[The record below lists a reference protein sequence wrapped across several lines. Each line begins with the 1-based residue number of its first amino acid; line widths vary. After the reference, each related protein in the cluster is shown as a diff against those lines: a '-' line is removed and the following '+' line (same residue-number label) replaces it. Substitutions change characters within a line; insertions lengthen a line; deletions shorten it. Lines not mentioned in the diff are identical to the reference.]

1 MYNLF
6 SYPNLIIHMS
16 SPVNIKRLAAELNL
30 SISTVSRALQNSSE
44 IGEKTKAKVI
54 ELAKKLNYQP
64 NHYAAGL
71 RRKQSNTIAV
81 VVPEVADN
89 FFSLVID
96 GIDKVAQSKGYQV
109 LIFLT
114 RDNYNKEVGF
124 IRNIQS
130 GRVDGVL
137 ISVSSE
143 SRENEH
149 LHELNQKN
157 IPVVFF
163 DRVFEDIPTAKITT
177 DDYKASYKAT
187 KHLIEQGCKRI
198 ACLAIPETLLIARK
212 RIQGYMDALED
223 SGLSVNEDLIIHC
236 DYADVENQIMIKNML
251 EKHRPDGIFSS
262 VEKLAI
268 LTYQSCIELKI
279 NIPKDLKLI
288 SFSSLK
294 IAPLLQPSLSTVTQP
309 AFEMGRY
316 AANLLIKTLE
326 ENKTDL
332 ADDHIEMESTIVIR
346 DSSQ

>member
-1 MYNLF
+1 
-6 SYPNLIIHMS
+6 MS
-16 SPVNIKRLAAELNL
+16 VVNIKRLAAELNL

-44 IGEKTKAKVI
+44 IGEKTKLRVTA
-54 ELAKKLNYQP
+54 LAKKLNYQP

-71 RRKQSNTIAV
+71 RRKQSHTIAV

-114 RDNYNKEVGF
+114 RDDYNKEVDF

-143 SRENEH
+143 SQDNEH
-149 LHELNQKN
+149 LHALNQKSV
-157 IPVVFF
+157 PVVFF

-187 KHLIEQGCKRI
+187 KHLIESGCKKI
-198 ACLAIPETLLIARK
+198 ACLAIPENLLISRK
-212 RIQGYMDALED
+212 RVQGYMDALED
-223 SGLSVNEDLIIHC
+223 HGLKVDENLIIHC
-236 DYADVENQIMIKNML
+236 DNNDESNNQLIHDLLRN
-251 EKHRPDGIFSS
+251 HRPDGVFSS
-262 VEKLAI
+262 VEKFAL
-268 LTYQSCIELKI
+268 LTYQSCIDLKI
-279 NIPKDLKLI
+279 NIPKELKII

-294 IAPLLQPSLSTVTQP
+294 IAPLLQPALSTITQP
-309 AFEMGRY
+309 AFEMGRK
-316 AANLLIKTLE
+316 AAEILFEALE
-326 ENKTDL
+326 DSKTDL
-332 ADDHIEMESTIVIR
+332 KDEHIEMESKIVLR
-346 DSSQ
+346 DSSK

>member
-1 MYNLF
+1 
-6 SYPNLIIHMS
+6 MS
-16 SPVNIKRLAAELNL
+16 DVNIKRLAAELNL

-44 IGEKTKAKVI
+44 IGEKTKARVLA
-54 ELAKKLNYQP
+54 LAKKLNYQP

-71 RRKQSNTIAV
+71 RRRQSDTIAV

-114 RDNYNKEVGF
+114 RDDNNKEVGF

-143 SRENEH
+143 SKDNEH
-149 LHELNQKN
+149 LHELNKKS

-163 DRVFEDIPTAKITT
+163 DRVIEDIPTAKITT

-187 KHLIEQGCKRI
+187 KHLIAKGCKKI
-198 ACLAIPETLLIARK
+198 ACLAIPENLLISRK
-212 RIQGYMDALED
+212 RVQGYMDALED
-223 SGLSVNEDLIIHC
+223 SGLAVDLNLIVHC
-236 DYADVENQIMIKNML
+236 DNNDENNYELIHHLIETQK
-251 EKHRPDGIFSS
+251 PDGVFSS
-262 VEKLAI
+262 VEKLAL
-268 LTYQSCIELKI
+268 LTYQSCINLKI
-279 NIPKDLKLI
+279 NIPRDLKII

-294 IAPLLQPSLSTVTQP
+294 IAPLLQPALSTITQP
-309 AFEMGRY
+309 AFEMGRM
-316 AANLLIKTLE
+316 AANILFKALE
-326 ENKTDL
+326 ESKPDL
-332 ADDHIEMESTIVIR
+332 KDDHIEMESEIVIR
-346 DSSQ
+346 ESSQ

>member
-1 MYNLF
+1 
-6 SYPNLIIHMS
+6 MS
-16 SPVNIKRLAAELNL
+16 EVNIKRLAAELNL

-44 IGEKTKAKVI
+44 IGQNTKARVLA
-54 ELAKKLNYQP
+54 LAKKLNYQP

-71 RRKQSNTIAV
+71 RKKQSHTIAV

-96 GIDKVAQSKGYQV
+96 GIDKVAQTKGYQV

-114 RDNYNKEVGF
+114 RDDYAKEVNF
-124 IRNIQS
+124 IRHIQS

-143 SRENEH
+143 SKDNEH
-149 LHELNQKN
+149 LHELNKKS

-198 ACLAIPETLLIARK
+198 ACLAIPETLLISRK
-212 RIQGYMDALED
+212 RVQGYMDALED
-223 SGLSVNEDLIIHC
+223 HGLSVDRNLIGQCDNNDDEINHKVIH
-236 DYADVENQIMIKNML
+236 ELL
-251 EKHRPDGIFSS
+251 EQQKPDGIFSS
-262 VEKLAI
+262 IEKLA
-268 LTYQSCIELKI
+268 LLAYQSCIELKM
-279 NIPKDLKLI
+279 NIPKDVKII

-294 IAPLLQPSLSTVTQP
+294 IAPLLQPALSTITQP
-309 AFEMGRY
+309 AFEMGKA
-316 AANLLIKTLE
+316 AANILFSALAE
-326 ENKTDL
+326 SKTDL
-332 ADDHIEMESTIVIR
+332 KDDHIEMESVIVIR
-346 DSSQ
+346 DSSRL

>member
-1 MYNLF
+1 
-6 SYPNLIIHMS
+6 MS
-16 SPVNIKRLAAELNL
+16 EVNIKTLAAQLNL

-44 IGEKTKAKVI
+44 IGAKTKLRVH
-54 ELAKKLNYQP
+54 ELAKQLNYQP

-71 RRKQSNTIAV
+71 RKKQSHTIAV

-96 GIDKVAQSKGYQV
+96 GIDKVAQTKGYHV

-114 RDNYNKEVGF
+114 RDDYNKEVNF
-124 IRNIQS
+124 IRHIQS

-143 SRENEH
+143 SKDNEH
-149 LHELNQKN
+149 LHELNRKS

-198 ACLAIPETLLIARK
+198 ACLAIPETLLISRK
-212 RIQGYMDALED
+212 RVQGYMDALED
-223 SGLSVNEDLIIHC
+223 NGLNVDKNLIGQCDNNDDKVNYKVIHDLI
-236 DYADVENQIMIKNML
+236 EQQK
-251 EKHRPDGIFSS
+251 PDGVFSS
-262 VEKLAI
+262 IEKLAL
-268 LTYQSCIELKI
+268 LTYQSCINLKL
-279 NIPKDLKLI
+279 NIPRDVKII

-294 IAPLLQPSLSTVTQP
+294 IAPLLQPALSTITQP
-309 AFEMGRY
+309 AFEMGRA
-316 AANLLIKTLE
+316 AANILFSALQE
-326 ENKTDL
+326 SKTDL
-332 ADDHIEMESTIVIR
+332 KDDHIEMESVIVIR
-346 DSSQ
+346 ESSQ

>member
-1 MYNLF
+1 MN
-6 SYPNLIIHMS
+6 N
-16 SPVNIKRLAAELNL
+16 VNIKRLAAELNL

-44 IGEKTKAKVI
+44 IGEKTKVRVRA
-54 ELAKKLNYQP
+54 LAKKLNYQP

-71 RRKQSNTIAV
+71 RKKQSHTIAV

-96 GIDKVAQSKGYQV
+96 GIDQVAQTKGYQV

-114 RDNYNKEVGF
+114 RDDYAKEVNF
-124 IRNIQS
+124 IRHLQS

-143 SRENEH
+143 SRDNNH

-187 KHLIEQGCKRI
+187 KQLISKGCKKI
-198 ACLAIPETLLIARK
+198 ACLAIPENLLISRK
-212 RIQGYMDALED
+212 RVQGYMDALED
-223 SGLSVNEDLIIHC
+223 SGLQIDLNLVVHCDNHDEENHKIIH
-236 DYADVENQIMIKNML
+236 NLI
-251 EKHRPDGIFSS
+251 EKYRPDGIFSS
-262 VEKLAI
+262 VEKLA
-268 LTYQSCIELKI
+268 LHTYQSCIDLKIDIPNELKI
-279 NIPKDLKLI
+279 I

-294 IAPLLQPSLSTVTQP
+294 IAPLLQPPLSTITQP
-309 AFEMGRY
+309 AFEMGK
-316 AANLLIKTLE
+316 AAAEILFKALQEGKS
-326 ENKTDL
+326 DL
-332 ADDHIEMESTIVIR
+332 TDDHIEMESEIVLR
-346 DSSQ
+346 DSSI

>member
-1 MYNLF
+1 
-6 SYPNLIIHMS
+6 MS
-16 SPVNIKRLAAELNL
+16 EVNIKRLAAELNL

-44 IGEKTKAKVI
+44 IGDKTKARVMA
-54 ELAKKLNYQP
+54 LAKKLNYQP

-71 RRKQSNTIAV
+71 RKRQSHTIAV

-96 GIDKVAQSKGYQV
+96 GIDKVAQTKGYHV

-114 RDNYNKEVGF
+114 RDDYAKEVNF
-124 IRNIQS
+124 IRHVQS

-143 SRENEH
+143 SKDNEH
-149 LHELNQKN
+149 LHELNKKS

-198 ACLAIPETLLIARK
+198 ACLAIPETLLISRK
-212 RIQGYMDALED
+212 RVQGYMDALED
-223 SGLSVNEDLIIHC
+223 HGLTVDRNLIGQCDNNDDQINYKIIH
-236 DYADVENQIMIKNML
+236 DLL
-251 EKHRPDGIFSS
+251 EQQKPDGVFSS
-262 VEKLAI
+262 IEKLAL
-268 LTYQSCIELKI
+268 LTYQSCISLKL
-279 NIPKDLKLI
+279 NIPKDIKII

-294 IAPLLQPSLSTVTQP
+294 IAPLLQPALSTITQP
-309 AFEMGRY
+309 AFEMGKA
-316 AANLLIKTLE
+316 AANILFSALE
-326 ENKTDL
+326 ASKTDL
-332 ADDHIEMESTIVIR
+332 KDDHIEMESVIVIR
-346 DSSQ
+346 ESSQ

>member
-1 MYNLF
+1 
-6 SYPNLIIHMS
+6 MS
-16 SPVNIKRLAAELNL
+16 NVNIKRLAAELNL

-44 IGEKTKAKVI
+44 IGQKTKDRVTA
-54 ELAKKLNYQP
+54 LAKKLNYQP

-96 GIDKVAQSKGYQV
+96 GIDKVAQTKGYHV

-114 RDNYNKEVGF
+114 RDDYNKEVGF
-124 IRNIQS
+124 IRHIQS

-143 SRENEH
+143 SRDNEH
-149 LHELNQKN
+149 LHELNKKS

-187 KHLIEQGCKRI
+187 KQLIDKGCKKI
-198 ACLAIPETLLIARK
+198 ACLAIPETLLISRK
-212 RIQGYMDALED
+212 RVQGYMDALED
-223 SGLSVNEDLIIHC
+223 NGLTVDTDLVMHFDTNDESIIYPIIL
-236 DYADVENQIMIKNML
+236 DFLDKN
-251 EKHRPDGIFSS
+251 RPDGLFSS
-262 VEKLAI
+262 IEKLAL
-268 LTYQSCIELKI
+268 LTYQGCASLKI
-279 NIPKDLKLI
+279 NIPNDLKII

-294 IAPLLQPSLSTVTQP
+294 IAPLLQPPLSTITQP
-309 AFEMGRY
+309 AFDMGK
-316 AANLLIKTLE
+316 AAAEILFKALE
-326 ENKTDL
+326 EGKGDL
-332 ADDHIEMESTIVIR
+332 RDEHIEMESEIVIR
-346 DSSQ
+346 ESSK